1 MGSASPA
8 GFVNLGNQGSVT
20 ANDNTSGISGGTLEY
35 GSVYVGRGGTGLFTQ
50 SGGQYYSNGSLTLGW
65 NAGDSGTY
73 VLSSGTAGPAAI
85 NVGYAGTGDFQQ
97 SGGSVSANSGVTLG
111 GNAGSN
117 GTSRSAA
124 QPAWRQPWPWVST
137 GRALS
142 RKRGPP
148 G

>member
-1 MGSASPA
+1 ME
-8 GFVNLGNQGSVT
+8 
-20 ANDNTSGISGGTLEY
+20 NDTKSDSGIETPQ
-35 GSVYVGRGGTGLFTQ
+35 TGLFTQ

-117 GTSRSAA
+117 GTYELSGAA
-124 QPAWRQPWPWVST
+124 SLETTLAVGST

-148 G
+148 VRSAGRTHPWQ